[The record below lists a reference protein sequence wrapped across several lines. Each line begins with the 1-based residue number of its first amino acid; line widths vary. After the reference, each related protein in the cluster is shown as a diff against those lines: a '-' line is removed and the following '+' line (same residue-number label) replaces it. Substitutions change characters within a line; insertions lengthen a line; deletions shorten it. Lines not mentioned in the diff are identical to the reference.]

1 MTEELVPT
9 VKPTVTLAD
18 LSPDFQE
25 MVAAAQAVANSRM
38 FAGIDTKEKALTLM
52 MLARSEG
59 LNYMQAFRRY
69 DIIQGRPAMKS
80 ATLFATFQ
88 NKGGVVKWI
97 EQSATRCAGEFSAPG
112 IAEPVLVEF
121 TLKDAQAAGL
131 AGKDVWK
138 HYASDMLFAR
148 CVTRGVRRTM
158 AGIAEG
164 VITTEEA
171 LDLKPEKEEVPRESA
186 DLSKIGETIRA
197 VTTTPAVEHQ
207 PAEPLVEGKAAEKV
221 AKSAKRNGKKA
232 APNAAPAPTPAPKI
246 PKMSAEFLDDFWSTA
261 CDQLNV
267 PTQDEAITVLH
278 ARIDRMV
285 NAKLLHAGITTWE
298 DLTDD
303 DAIAVLAW
311 KDGK

>member
-1 MTEELVPT
+1 

-38 FAGIDTKEKALTLM
+38 FAGIDTKEKALTLI

-59 LNYMQAFRRY
+59 LNYMAAFRRY

-80 ATLFATFQ
+80 ATLYATFLQ
-88 NKGGVVKWI
+88 NGGKVKWE
-97 EQSATRCAGEFSAPG
+97 EQTNTRCAGLFSAPG
-112 IAEPVLVEF
+112 MVEPVLIEF
-121 TLKDAQAAGL
+121 TLDDAKKAGL
-131 AGKDVWK
+131 AGKDVWQK
-138 HYASDMLFAR
+138 YASDMLFAR

-164 VITTEEA
+164 IITTEEA

-186 DLSKIGETIRA
+186 DLTAIRQQVDA

-221 AKSAKRNGKKA
+221 AKSAKHNGKKA
-232 APNAAPAPTPAPKI
+232 APKAAPAPTPAPKI

-261 CDQLNV
+261 CDQLSV

-285 NAKLLHAGITTWE
+285 NAKLLHAGITTWA

-303 DAIAVLAW
+303 DAVAVLSYKEA
-311 KDGK
+311 K